1 VKANEKRQAQSLRGA
16 EGWIDAHPTLVP
28 PEAAGQV
35 EALKGV
41 NQRLGQYAIDQEHQG
56 RARSAGTV
64 TVQQL
69 RRELRQDH
77 LTPISTMAKSVVKI
91 TPELEV
97 ALRVPKQY
105 SDDEKVLA
113 SANAIAKIGD
123 EHKDVLVQHGLPAN
137 FVDELQAAAAN
148 LKAAVDARRQA
159 QSGRVG
165 ATKAIAE
172 ELKKGRLVVQALDIV
187 ITRAL
192 RGQPG
197 PLAEWKNAKRATIKP
212 VIPPAAAPEATAPS
226 AAAAT
231 TPVEQKAA

>member
-1 VKANEKRQAQSLRGA
+1 MKAFEKRQSQSFRGA
-16 EGWIDAHPTLVP
+16 EGWIDGHPTLVP

-41 NQRLGQYAIDQEHQG
+41 NQRLGQYAIDQEHQD

-69 RRELRQDH
+69 RRELRQHH
-77 LTPISTMAKSVVKI
+77 LIPISAMAKSVVKI

-97 ALRVPKQY
+97 ALRVPKQD
-105 SDDEKVLA
+105 SDDEKLLA

-123 EHKDVLVQHGLPAN
+123 ENKDVLVQHGLSSN
-137 FVDELQAAAAN
+137 FVDELKAAAAN
-148 LKAAVDARRQA
+148 LKAAVDARRQS

-165 ATKAIAE
+165 ATKSIAE
-172 ELKKGRLVVQALDIV
+172 ELKNGRFVIQALDIV

-197 PLAEWKNAKRATIKP
+197 PLAEWKNAKRVTIKP
-212 VIPPAAAPEATAPS
+212 VHTAAASSAAAPSPAAASSLP
-226 AAAAT
+226 
-231 TPVEQKAA
+231 EQKAA